1 MVRTATPPGCGA
13 GEPGRV
19 TECARAAAGKH
30 VVFGKVVKGMDVV
43 VTVEAVGSQGGE
55 TSKKVVI
62 KGCGELAASDPAF
75 LDKD

>member
-1 MVRTATPPGCGA
+1 MYC
-13 GEPGRV
+13 
-19 TECARAAAGKH
+19 
-30 VVFGKVVKGMDVV
+30 VVVHGLIVLRSMDVV
-43 VTVEAVGSQGGE
+43 VAVEALGSQGGE